1 MRWRLGIWIG
11 TGSAQEP
18 RSSEPCQFHPGLAKA
33 HHWYAYYLSS
43 LGQHGRAI
51 AEVRIARQLD
61 PLSPLVNSDV
71 SWFYYFAGNYDQAI
85 EECIRTL
92 ELEPGFL
99 LAHTCLVEAYD
110 RNGMHEE
117 AYAEAQEALAAAGAT
132 DDELATIRSLE
143 LIEGRGR
150 TLRWWLIHGD
160 DLGPYKARLDPLE
173 TG

>member
-1 MRWRLGIWIG
+1 M
-11 TGSAQEP
+11 
-18 RSSEPCQFHPGLAKA
+18 
-33 HHWYAYYLSS
+33 
-43 LGQHGRAI
+43 
-51 AEVRIARQLD
+51 
-61 PLSPLVNSDV
+61 NSDV
-71 SWFYYFAGNYDQAI
+71 GWFYYFAGNYDQAI

-160 DLGPYKARLDPLE
+160 DLGPYKLALIHLRLGEQEQALDFLEKSFTDRDLWLPVLREDPRFDSLRSE
-173 TG
+173 PRFEALYRRLNFPGI

>member
-1 MRWRLGIWIG
+1 M
-11 TGSAQEP
+11 
-18 RSSEPCQFHPGLAKA
+18 
-33 HHWYAYYLSS
+33 
-43 LGQHGRAI
+43 
-51 AEVRIARQLD
+51 
-61 PLSPLVNSDV
+61 NSDV
-71 SWFYYFAGNYDQAI
+71 GWFYYFAGNYDQAI

-160 DLGPYKARLDPLE
+160 DLGPYKLALIHLRLASKSRPSTSWRRASP
-173 TG
+173 TGTFGCLFSGRTRGSIPSDRNHVSKPFIAD